1 MTLQLRAERASS
13 GDARYGARGSVSL
26 QLLNAQLDGK
36 SVQLMMLPQ
45 DGALSGPVSS
55 VLLLQP
61 GQGVAAVEN
70 GQLIQGRVF
79 NLQLDIEPIL
89 SISDVRTGSRETSE
103 ANLTLELV
111 E

>member
-1 MTLQLRAERASS
+1 
-13 GDARYGARGSVSL
+13 
-26 QLLNAQLDGK
+26 
-36 SVQLMMLPQ
+36 MMLPQ